1 MSIEIGQKA
10 KLFNLAEARE
20 HLPLVQAITK
30 AYQTKLAPIQARLNK
45 MLSNDPRRSA
55 IENDYEKIVSRWK
68 LKIEQL
74 GALVSGLWVIEFN
87 VGEAVLCWRYP
98 ELSLNFV
105 RVHGQP
111 FSNRVKLALY
121 IEEIDPD
128 WV

>member
-20 HLPLVQAITK
+20 HLPLVQVITK
-30 AYQTKLAPIQARLNK
+30 SHQAKLAPVQARLNR
-45 MLSNDPRRSA
+45 MLSNDPRRSV
-55 IENDYEKIVSRWK
+55 IEKEYEQLVSQWK

-74 GALVSGLWVIEFN
+74 GAMVGGLWVIEFD

-98 ELSLNFV
+98 ELGLNFV
-105 RVHGQP
+105 RAHGQP
-111 FSNRVKLALY
+111 FSKRVKLALY
-121 IEEIDPD
+121 REEVDPD

>member
-1 MSIEIGQKA
+1 MSIEIGQKE

-20 HLPLVQAITK
+20 HLSLVKTITK
-30 AYQTKLAPIQARLNK
+30 SYQRKLAPIQARLNK
-45 MLSNDPRRSA
+45 MLSNDPRRAA
-55 IENDYEKIVSRWK
+55 IENDYEQLVSQWK

-74 GALVSGLWVIEFN
+74 GALVGGLWVIEFN

-98 ELSLNFV
+98 ELSLSFV

-111 FSNRVKLALY
+111 FSKRVKLALY
-121 IEEIDPD
+121 IEETDPD